1 LAGFSKAYDG
11 PPVDNAKYEEQRRQ
25 LMEMFRKRQAE
36 LAAKAQQGQAG
47 AAAPAAAPNNATAQQ
62 KAPPATR

>member
-1 LAGFSKAYDG
+1 
-11 PPVDNAKYEEQRRQ
+11 

-36 LAAKAQQGQAG
+36 LAAKAKQGQADG
-47 AAAPAAAPNNATAQQ
+47 AAAAATPGNATAQQ